1 MPRDAY
7 ILRAEPVT
15 IPDLITA
22 GATVDGELTM
32 RTLFEGVAVQF
43 VDADYR
49 GVLTVQSG
57 RTLRDGEELA
67 RLVPAAAPVEGPV
80 WFAEAFVPW
89 EGGEVGIALLDA
101 IASTLGAT
109 VIVEDGS

>member
-15 IPDLITA
+15 IADLIAA

-32 RTLFEGVAVQF
+32 RSLYGGAAVQF

-49 GVLTVQSG
+49 GILTVQAG
-57 RTLRDGEELA
+57 RTLRDGSEIA
-67 RLVPAAAPVEGPV
+67 RLVPSAPPFSGPT
-80 WFAEAFVPW
+80 WFSQALVPW
-89 EGGEVGIALLDA
+89 DDGEVGLAILDA

-109 VIVEDGS
+109 VIIEDGR